1 MKSPLPWPQA
11 VTEAVRRERER
22 RKEVARMNAVSDEL
36 RGADRKAG
44 EAEGYE
50 RGMFHGVLLSIVLI
64 LAVLAIAWWVR
75 YA

>member
-1 MKSPLPWPQA
+1 
-11 VTEAVRRERER
+11 
-22 RKEVARMNAVSDEL
+22 MNAVSDEL